1 MNPIRDS
8 VQLLGN
14 HRAVAVARAY
24 PVNCHRA
31 EERNG

>member
-8 VQLLGN
+8 VQFLGN
-14 HRAVAVARAY
+14 HRAVALAY
-24 PVNCHRA
+24 AYRVNCRRA